1 MMELSY
7 LAGLAVAVV
16 GIALAGM
23 ASNRHFIVIMLG
35 VELIFAACTVLLV
48 SFFTASQ
55 PANPQAVIMLLS
67 IWAVAAAE
75 IMVMVV
81 LYVYMK
87 SEGVSF
93 DTSKLTRMKW

>member
-1 MMELSY
+1 MLELSY

-55 PANPQAVIMLLS
+55 QGNPQAVIMLLS